1 MQTISPGVMLAG
13 NYQLATILFY
23 KDKTALG
30 HLSLNCHWNLQF
42 AYQFTLHKRLFTA
55 RQL

>member
-42 AYQFTLHKRLFTA
+42 AYQFTLHKRLLTA